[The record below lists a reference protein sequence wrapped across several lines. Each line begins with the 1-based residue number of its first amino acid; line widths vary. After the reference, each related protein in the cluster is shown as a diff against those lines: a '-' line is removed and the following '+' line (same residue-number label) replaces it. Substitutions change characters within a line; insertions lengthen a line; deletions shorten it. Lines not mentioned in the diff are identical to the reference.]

1 MLLYLE
7 ICIKN
12 LTIKTFVINDLQ
24 KTLKNSIKRFGRLG
38 IKWEFCTPKR
48 RERSCSEEKKL
59 RVAKINFKNI
69 FKNIW
74 KLKIKLLILH
84 SQTTGSG

>member
-24 KTLKNSIKRFGRLG
+24 KTLKNSIK
-38 IKWEFCTPKR
+38 K
-48 RERSCSEEKKL
+48 
-59 RVAKINFKNI
+59 
-69 FKNIW
+69 IW
-74 KLKIKLLILH
+74 KVGNKVGILH
-84 SQTTGSG
+84 SQTTGKEL

>member
-1 MLLYLE
+1 MILL
-7 ICIKN
+7 
-12 LTIKTFVINDLQ
+12 INDLQ
-24 KTLKNSIKRFGRLG
+24 KTLKIVSKRFGRLR

-48 RERSCSEEKKL
+48 RERSCSEERKL
-59 RVAKINFKNI
+59 SVSKINFKNI

-84 SQTTGSG
+84 SQTTESG